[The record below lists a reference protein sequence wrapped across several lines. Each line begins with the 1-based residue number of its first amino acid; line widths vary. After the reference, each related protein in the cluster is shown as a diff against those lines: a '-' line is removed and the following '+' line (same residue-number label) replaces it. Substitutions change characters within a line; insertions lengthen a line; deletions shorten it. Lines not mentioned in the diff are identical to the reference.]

1 MSDPGQFEFDQLREL
16 IERVGAGGGPP
27 DEDELIRL
35 VHEAAASA
43 LRRSHRILP
52 PRTAELDEVADG
64 YLHAFE
70 LGRELGRRLG
80 TPARQAP
87 VSQWGRAGQRQPGQP
102 PSWGDQEPASG
113 PGPRPGAS
121 YRPGVPVAAA
131 SEEQDD
137 RDQGPP
143 FAPVPGGRPAAPFG
157 TAPPPGQP
165 QAPEPEQRPRFGTG
179 APPAPVPGAP
189 PSMARPPGTP
199 PSPVGPG
206 VPAPAAAQG
215 GPPAPGQPG
224 GVPFGPGAPGSA
236 ATPPGQ
242 GAAPG
247 ASPFGPGVPSV
258 PAASGQAGDARGGAP
273 FGSGAPGPGQ
283 PGPSPFGPGVPAP
296 GAPSP
301 AAPGAS
307 PYGPGVPAPGQ
318 HEAPPPASPYAP
330 GAPVSGE
337 RPPQASPPGASPFG
351 PGVPGPGQQEPPRV
365 ARPAGSPFGPG
376 VPAPAP
382 PPRQNGNGRPKP
394 SDLPQRRVGVGG
406 LAGLSG
412 LMPSSLLDTAPPD
425 ERLPIFEA
433 ARSDWF
439 AQGRPATPPPA
450 PAEPPPVAPPT
461 RAGLPQR
468 VPLASLAPD
477 LPRLPP
483 PRGHGADAPSRAPSE
498 IGGLLSRYRRGLEQG
513 RYESSERE

>member
-1 MSDPGQFEFDQLREL
+1 VSDPGQFEFDQLREL

-52 PRTAELDEVADG
+52 PRAAELDEVADG

-80 TPARQAP
+80 SQQSGRPAP
-87 VSQWGRAGQRQPGQP
+87 VSQWGRAGAQRQQQPGQP
-102 PSWGDQEPASG
+102 PSWGRDDEPASG
-113 PGPRPGAS
+113 PGQAPAAG

-131 SEEQDD
+131 SEQPGGP
-137 RDQGPP
+137 DQSPP
-143 FAPVPGGRPAAPFG
+143 FAPVPGGRPAFPYG
-157 TAPPPGQP
+157 TAPPPDQATR
-165 QAPEPEQRPRFGTG
+165 APEPEQHPQFRPG
-179 APPAPVPGAP
+179 APPASV
-189 PSMARPPGTP
+189 ARPPGTP
-199 PSPVGPG
+199 PSPFGPG
-206 VPAPAAAQG
+206 VPVPAASGQSG
-215 GPPAPGQPG
+215 G
-224 GVPFGPGAPGSA
+224 
-236 ATPPGQ
+236 
-242 GAAPG
+242 APG
-247 ASPFGPGVPSV
+247 ASPFGPGVPGPGSTARLPGGQGGPGGSQFSPGGV
-258 PAASGQAGDARGGAP
+258 PDSTATPPGGQGAP
-273 FGSGAPGPGQ
+273 

-296 GAPSP
+296 GG
-301 AAPGAS
+301 AAPA
-307 PYGPGVPAPGQ
+307 
-318 HEAPPPASPYAP
+318 
-330 GAPVSGE
+330 
-337 RPPQASPPGASPFG
+337 GASPFG
-351 PGVPGPGQQEPPRV
+351 PGVPTSGQEPSRA

-376 VPAPAP
+376 TPAPAP
-382 PPRQNGNGRPKP
+382 PQPQNGNGRPQP

-483 PRGHGADAPSRAPSE
+483 PRGHGADAPSREPSE